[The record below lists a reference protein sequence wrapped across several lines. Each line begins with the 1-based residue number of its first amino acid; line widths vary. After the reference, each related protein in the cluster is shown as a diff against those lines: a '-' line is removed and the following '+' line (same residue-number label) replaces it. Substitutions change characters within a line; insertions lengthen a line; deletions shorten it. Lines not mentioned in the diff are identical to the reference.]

1 MDLKSKHSYQTQS
14 FLWLLGFSW
23 LLIVCFVG
31 FQYHREKELRTELL
45 DSQLQIINAQLEE
58 ATGDKTK
65 CIKEEQ
71 LQKDR

>member
-45 DSQLQIINAQLEE
+45 DSQLQLSLIHISEP
-58 ATGDKTK
+58 T
-65 CIKEEQ
+65 
-71 LQKDR
+71 RH